1 MCLFGNWHG
10 SVMVKAVVVRSSRGQ
25 GSVPSWAKSTF
36 TLVSE
41 WKKKD
46 QEVVTV
52 LRNLTSSC

>member
-10 SVMVKAVVVRSSRGQ
+10 SVMVNAVVHEAQGGRG
-25 GSVPSWAKSTF
+25 SIPSWTKSTF